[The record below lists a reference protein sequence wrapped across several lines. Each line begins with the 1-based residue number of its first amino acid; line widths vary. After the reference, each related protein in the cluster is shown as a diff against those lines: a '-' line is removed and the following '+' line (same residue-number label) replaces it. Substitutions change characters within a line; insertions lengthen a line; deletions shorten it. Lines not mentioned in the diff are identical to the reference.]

1 MLPGF
6 EFERAV
12 GGDFKAAVADA
23 VGVDVAR
30 IRVGR
35 LQFANGGAVFAF
47 CNLAVG
53 EGNVGRRVVATWR
66 WGLPAT
72 VVDSDGCLVTDLSCE
87 VSDFVFHRGRVA
99 GKARFGGKDDFAE
112 ADVPFDL
119 PGDGDFGDTVAGSVD
134 ESQATWVKVALIVGI
149 NAIVV
154 VQYVNDG
161 GGTRCAFDRVIFC
174 FRSCVSC
181 WRRCRGRRLR
191 YRWRGIRITGVVGV
205 TWIIGVGW
213 VVRLVAAWAI
223 GVRRGRRLV
232 ARIVGIVWIRRV
244 GIAGVVRVVGRG
256 GVAAVAIIIAAIVAL
271 AAIVACQA
279 NASCHQPNGA
289 QHAQRRPDGLVRA
302 EGLFGGDLFGEDVF
316 RCGSDRVAG

>member
-12 GGDFKAAVADA
+12 GGDFKAAIADG
-23 VGVDVAR
+23 VGVHVAR
-30 IRVGR
+30 IQVGR
-35 LQFANGGAVFAF
+35 RQFADGGAVFAF
-47 CNLAVG
+47 CDFAVG
-53 EGNVGRRVVATWR
+53 EGDVGRRVVATWR

-72 VVDSDGCLVTDLSCE
+72 VVDSDGCLVTDLSRE
-87 VSDFVFHRGRVA
+87 VSDFVFHRGWVA
-99 GKARFGGKDDFAE
+99 GKARLGGEDDFAE
-112 ADVPFDL
+112 ADVPFAL
-119 PGDGDFGDTVAGSVD
+119 PGDGDFGNTVAGSVD
-134 ESQATWVKVALIVGI
+134 ETQAAWVKVALIVGI

-161 GGTRCAFDRVIFC
+161 GDTRCAFDGVVFC
-174 FRSCVSC
+174 FRSWVGC

-205 TWIIGVGW
+205 GWI
-213 VVRLVAAWAI
+213 VRLVAARI
-223 GVRRGRRLV
+223 VGVGRGWRLV
-232 ARIVGIVWIRRV
+232 ARIVGSVWIRRV

-256 GVAAVAIIIAAIVAL
+256 GVTAVAIIIAAIVAL

-279 NASCHQPNGA
+279 NASCHQPNRP